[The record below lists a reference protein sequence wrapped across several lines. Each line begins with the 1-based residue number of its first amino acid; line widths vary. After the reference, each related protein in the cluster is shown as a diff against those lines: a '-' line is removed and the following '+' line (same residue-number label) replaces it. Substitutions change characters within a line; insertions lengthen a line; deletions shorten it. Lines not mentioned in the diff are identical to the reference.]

1 MDCEKDRKTVL
12 IAEDEIFIRMD
23 ANYFLTEAGLDVIEA
38 KNAGEAEKLL
48 RNTTVDVLFTDIE
61 MPGSNLNGLELA
73 ALVGKEWPSIPV
85 LVTSGKVIPSNDERS
100 FGFLPKPYL
109 ARDVIAWIKK
119 AVEQS

>member
-23 ANYFLTEAGLDVIEA
+23 ANYFLTEAGFDVIEA
-38 KNAGEAEKLL
+38 ENAGEAEKHL
-48 RNTTVDVLFTDIE
+48 RNSTVDVLFTDIE

-73 ALVGKEWPSIPV
+73 ALVGKEWPSISV
-85 LVTSGKVIPSNDERS
+85 LVTSGKVIPADDERS
-100 FGFLPKPYL
+100 FGFLSKPYL
-109 ARDVIAWIKK
+109 ARDVIAWMKK

>member
-1 MDCEKDRKTVL
+1 MKYSFVWTRIIFDGSGPRRDRGK
-12 IAEDEIFIRMD
+12 EC
-23 ANYFLTEAGLDVIEA
+23 
-38 KNAGEAEKLL
+38 GEAEKHL

-109 ARDVIAWIKK
+109 ARDVIAGLRKQWN
-119 AVEQS
+119 SLS